1 VSEFGLVVI
10 GASWGGLAAVSK
22 IFAAMPGDFTLPIVL
37 VQHRSK
43 HSDDL
48 LASLIQSVTQLR
60 VVDVEDKEPLAP
72 ASVYIAPA
80 NYHLMV
86 ERGYLSLTT
95 DPLVRFSRPSIDVTF
110 ASAADSYR
118 SAAIGVVLTGAND
131 DGTRGLRRIIDNGGK
146 GIVQD
151 PATAESKAMPA
162 SAAQAIPEAEV
173 ISLEEIP
180 PRLVMLAAQP
190 KQQHEMRA
198 G

>member
-48 LASLIQSVTQLR
+48 LASLLQSVTQLR

-131 DGTRGLRRIIDNGGK
+131 DGRRGLRRIVDNGGK

-162 SAAQAIPEAEV
+162 SAAQAVPEAEV
-173 ISLEEIP
+173 IPLEEIP
-180 PRLVMLAAQP
+180 TRLVLLAAQP

>member
-86 ERGYLSLTT
+86 ERGHLSLTT

-131 DGTRGLRRIIDNGGK
+131 DGRRGLRRIVDNGGK

-162 SAAQAIPEAEV
+162 SAAQAVPEAEV
-173 ISLEEIP
+173 IPLEEIP
-180 PRLVMLAAQP
+180 TRLVLLAAQP

>member
-48 LASLIQSVTQLR
+48 LASLLQSVTQLR

-131 DGTRGLRRIIDNGGK
+131 DGRRGLRRIVDNGGK

-162 SAAQAIPEAEV
+162 SAAQAVPEAEV
-173 ISLEEIP
+173 IPLEEIP
-180 PRLVMLAAQP
+180 TRLVMLAAQP

>member
-86 ERGYLSLTT
+86 ERGHLSLTT

-131 DGTRGLRRIIDNGGK
+131 DGRRGLRRIVDNGGK

-162 SAAQAIPEAEV
+162 SAAQAVPEAEV
-173 ISLEEIP
+173 IPLEEIP
-180 PRLVMLAAQP
+180 TRLVVLAAQP

>member
-48 LASLIQSVTQLR
+48 LVSLLQSVTPLR

-86 ERGYLSLTT
+86 EQGYLSLTT

-118 SAAIGVVLTGAND
+118 KATIGVVLTGAND
-131 DGTRGLRRIIDNGGK
+131 DGTRGLRRIVDNGGK

-151 PATAESKAMPA
+151 PVTAESKVMPA
-162 SAAQAIPEAEV
+162 SAAEAVPEAEV
-173 ISLEEIP
+173 ISLDAIP

-190 KQQHEMRA
+190 KQHA
-198 G
+198 GMSAG

>member
-48 LASLIQSVTQLR
+48 LASLLQSVTQLR

-86 ERGYLSLTT
+86 ERGHLSLTT

-131 DGTRGLRRIIDNGGK
+131 DGRRGLRRIVDNGGK

-162 SAAQAIPEAEV
+162 SAAQAVPEAEV
-173 ISLEEIP
+173 IPLEEIP
-180 PRLVMLAAQP
+180 TRLVLLAAQP